1 MASAAAN
8 IPLIDLIRPSEADG
22 PVISVILSTYSLS
35 LDQPNFFE
43 QDFLPTLFGLGGV
56 RDRGYA
62 NPLALERKL
71 AGIYCGLIC
80 DVTAVSQ
87 GTRPSLRIEVLPVGQ
102 RVHHAKVILI
112 QRKRLIRLIVSSAN
126 LTHEG
131 FRRQREIVFA
141 LDCSPDSSVSA
152 SVVTS
157 AITEWKSVLGNVAT
171 PSLLA
176 ALDGISQ
183 QAEDWGKSSRTKAQT
198 RIAVRF
204 GGGPKP
210 LWQSLVDEWP
220 EDEPVLRWL
229 ICSPF
234 WPSATG
240 GQTPFEMIADGLI
253 ARGARLTGASID
265 IIASSDSPG
274 ERGHARFPFELLTQL
289 RRVQFPVQT
298 GRILP
303 ARLDALPTETPEG
316 KAEDQRP
323 LHGKWVL
330 LQGPRSIVVLLG
342 SANFTRKGLGVVSPE
357 QANLESCVLLRCA
370 AHDLNPDDWIP
381 PISTEG
387 IVDWGK
393 CGAGELGMPA
403 QEDLDSIPWPSF
415 ISRIEISLSW
425 QQGPSPTGEL
435 IVVLDGSIWPS
446 FSLMLPGEISSEKS
460 SILLRHDADR
470 MLPHSKL
477 RITLD
482 GFMVTTLLAR
492 RMVVV
497 QWGDPASVAAFPIN
511 ITEDSKSGLPSIL
524 GARPDEQQL
533 LAYFHGRISE
543 DDLLDVLCRQATQSS
558 ASSPLPVEDPTRYRE
573 LQSYIVREFVESLF
587 GMKELLNSASGTVRS
602 FDHALTGE
610 FSPIS
615 LAEQILH
622 AFMVGR
628 RSPVATAF
636 QLTELIALV
645 SNLKITREDLTAKER
660 IGFEEVQAKGVDRLF
675 ALVGEAARH
684 DAFMTISSD
693 NEYREYLVAV
703 LSPTLAERWLRIAA
717 SSTK

>member
-8 IPLIDLIRPSEADG
+8 IPLIDLIRPSGADG
-22 PVISVILSTYSLS
+22 LVISVILSTYSLS

-80 DVTAVSQ
+80 DATAVSQ

-152 SVVTS
+152 SVLTS

-183 QAEDWGKSSRTKAQT
+183 QAEDWGKSSQTKSQT

-210 LWQSLVDEWP
+210 LWQSLADEWP

-253 ARGARLTGASID
+253 ARGARLTDASID
-265 IIASSDSPG
+265 IIASADSPG
-274 ERGHARFPFELLTQL
+274 ERGHARFPFELLTHL

-303 ARLDALPTETPEG
+303 ARLDPLPSETPEG

-323 LHGKWVL
+323 LHGKWV
-330 LQGPRSIVVLLG
+330 
-342 SANFTRKGLGVVSPE
+342 
-357 QANLESCVLLRCA
+357 
-370 AHDLNPDDWIP
+370 
-381 PISTEG
+381 
-387 IVDWGK
+387 
-393 CGAGELGMPA
+393 
-403 QEDLDSIPWPSF
+403 
-415 ISRIEISLSW
+415 
-425 QQGPSPTGEL
+425 
-435 IVVLDGSIWPS
+435 
-446 FSLMLPGEISSEKS
+446 
-460 SILLRHDADR
+460 
-470 MLPHSKL
+470 
-477 RITLD
+477 
-482 GFMVTTLLAR
+482 
-492 RMVVV
+492 
-497 QWGDPASVAAFPIN
+497 
-511 ITEDSKSGLPSIL
+511 
-524 GARPDEQQL
+524 
-533 LAYFHGRISE
+533 
-543 DDLLDVLCRQATQSS
+543 
-558 ASSPLPVEDPTRYRE
+558 
-573 LQSYIVREFVESLF
+573 
-587 GMKELLNSASGTVRS
+587 
-602 FDHALTGE
+602 
-610 FSPIS
+610 
-615 LAEQILH
+615 
-622 AFMVGR
+622 
-628 RSPVATAF
+628 
-636 QLTELIALV
+636 
-645 SNLKITREDLTAKER
+645 
-660 IGFEEVQAKGVDRLF
+660 
-675 ALVGEAARH
+675 
-684 DAFMTISSD
+684 
-693 NEYREYLVAV
+693 
-703 LSPTLAERWLRIAA
+703 
-717 SSTK
+717 